1 MVTNKIKKI
10 SFELMEWL
18 ENEEFRGYDPYD
30 ALNCSFLNK
39 IASFHP
45 FVQQIIIHIV
55 KNLPFNIRPY
65 LGIKKS
71 YNPTAFALFL
81 ESYLNYYQITKNSFF
96 LNKCNFFIN
105 SLIEMSSINTK
116 KEIGWSRNFKFVTV
130 NEIHDKN
137 TPLTFLNA
145 KIGLSLI
152 KYYEITKN
160 RGILNLIH
168 DIIYAILKYGK
179 IHNTKKGIFIGYAA
193 VKKPRFIFNV
203 NALCAE
209 LFLKYIYYTK
219 NKYIDQYNIQNIS
232 IDLIETLLMHQN
244 TDGSWIY
251 GYTFDFKK
259 LNNIDFHQG
268 FIIDSL
274 LEITKLDPIYKSNV
288 EESYFKGLIFMVK
301 NQIDEKGFFKWR
313 YPKKYP
319 IDIHNQAQGI
329 ISLSKYKGKEFDF
342 LLKKIVEYTIKFF
355 WDEKRKFF
363 YYQKKLIYVIKIPFM
378 RWSEAWMLYAL
389 SELLLH
395 KGYLCAEF

>member
-1 MVTNKIKKI
+1 MVTNKIRTI
-10 SFELMEWL
+10 FLELMEWI
-18 ENEEFRGYDPYD
+18 EKEEYKGYDPYD

-39 IASFHP
+39 ITSFHP
-45 FVQQIIIHIV
+45 LAQQIIIHII

-65 LGIKKS
+65 LGIEKS

-96 LNKCNFFIN
+96 LNKCKFFIN
-105 SLIEMSSINTK
+105 SLIKMSCINTE

-130 NEIHDKN
+130 KEIHNKD

-145 KIGLSLI
+145 KVGLSLT
-152 KYYEITKN
+152 KYYKITKN
-160 RGILNLIH
+160 KRILNLIH
-168 DIIYAILKYGK
+168 NIIYTILKYGK
-179 IHNTKKGIFIGYAA
+179 IYNTNQGTFIGYAA

-203 NALCAE
+203 NAICAE
-209 LFLKYIYYTK
+209 LFLKYIYYVK
-219 NKYIDQYNIQNIS
+219 DKYIDQYNIQNIS

-244 TDGSWIY
+244 TNGSWIY
-251 GYTFDFKK
+251 GYTFDFKE

-274 LEITKLDPIYKSNV
+274 LEINKLNLINKSNI
-288 EESYFKGLIFMVK
+288 EKSYFKGLIFMVK

-313 YPKKYP
+313 YPQKYP

-329 ISLSKYKGKEFDF
+329 ISLSKYKGKKFDS
-342 LLKKIVEYTIKFF
+342 LLKNIVNYTIKFF
-355 WDEKRKFF
+355 WDERKKYF
-363 YYQKKLIYVIKIPFM
+363 YYQKKLFYTIKIPYI

-395 KGYLCAEF
+395 KEYLCAEF